1 MINIKVIKRFLFVL
15 FFLFFFILVA
25 YDMMEPLAQ
34 DFTPNDTLDIIMKA
48 FGEMNVDE
56 LPVVNNRLERK
67 LIGII
72 HKKDVI
78 DAYNKEIL
86 KRDMVSSVSSY
97 ISSLAQFKQ
106 IAKQLNVKCKRGNE
120 TGRL

>member
-1 MINIKVIKRFLFVL
+1 
-15 FFLFFFILVA
+15 
-25 YDMMEPLAQ
+25 MMEPLAQ